1 MPIKRLLLIF
11 SFCRLAVPYHCLKFQ
26 KICLADLTI
35 YIYTVLDPKLG
46 LNCPFSKKLFLLFFF
61 ILFFFFSFENYIH
74 FYLFWLWYAIIIQ
87 NVQNMSPITTSRYLI
102 GLFLTQNW
110 VKMASLFNRNLSRKF
125 VHATFVGLWYPIIMP
140 NLNSCKSSM

>member
-1 MPIKRLLLIF
+1 MSVSSTLSLSKISKNLSRRSHNIHLHCFGPKIGVKLPIFKKIIF
-11 SFCRLAVPYHCLKFQ
+11 
-26 KICLADLTI
+26 II
-35 YIYTVLDPKLG
+35 
-46 LNCPFSKKLFLLFFF
+46 FFYF
-61 ILFFFFSFENYIH
+61 VFFFSFENYIH